1 MQRTGSRDPWDKGG
15 SLHWE
20 VSKPDLIQGRP
31 PALEFLSGRKSGW
44 AAAGK
49 GHLSP
54 VSGVHGSLFTPEKW
68 SMNQGQE
75 LQTETQTG
83 PQGRLKFRAMQLSRH
98 STILNPL
105 ERIRH
110 WAVARPPFHCICPAL
125 CPSLSLFRPLHLF
138 FPPPSLCPRFLISDL
153 SSNVICPERP
163 TSPPQPECLLSP
175 PSHMA
180 AGHSPALVLSSW
192 HVWYLK

>member
-1 MQRTGSRDPWDKGG
+1 MCGQRNRVKTHIGAHLFPAHSPPTLSTALQRKTRVLLVACEV
-15 SLHWE
+15 LH
-20 VSKPDLIQGRP
+20 DT
-31 PALEFLSGRKSGW
+31 
-44 AAAGK
+44 
-49 GHLSP
+49 P
-54 VSGVHGSLFTPEKW
+54 VTSSAP
-68 SMNQGQE
+68 
-75 LQTETQTG
+75 
-83 PQGRLKFRAMQLSRH
+83 
-98 STILNPL
+98 
-105 ERIRH
+105 
-110 WAVARPPFHCICPAL
+110 ARPPFHCICPAL

>member
-1 MQRTGSRDPWDKGG
+1 MCGQRNRVKTHIGAHLFPAHSPPTLSTALQRKTKVLLVACEV
-15 SLHWE
+15 LHDTP
-20 VSKPDLIQGRP
+20 VTSSA
-31 PALEFLSGRKSGW
+31 PAC
-44 AAAGK
+44 
-49 GHLSP
+49 
-54 VSGVHGSLFTPEKW
+54 
-68 SMNQGQE
+68 
-75 LQTETQTG
+75 
-83 PQGRLKFRAMQLSRH
+83 
-98 STILNPL
+98 
-105 ERIRH
+105 
-110 WAVARPPFHCICPAL
+110 PPFHCICPAL

>member
-1 MQRTGSRDPWDKGG
+1 MQRTGSRDSWDKGG

-20 VSKPDLIQGRP
+20 GSKPDLIQGRP

-54 VSGVHGSLFTPEKW
+54 ISGVHGSLFTPEKW

-75 LQTETQTG
+75 LQTEMQTG
-83 PQGRLKFRAMQLSRH
+83 PQGRLKFRAMPLSRH

-105 ERIRH
+105 ERMRH
-110 WAVARPPFHCICPAL
+110 WVVRTGR
-125 CPSLSLFRPLHLF
+125 LSLHFADFGGQTVSGQAGDWQPHLLAF
-138 FPPPSLCPRFLISDL
+138 FSLF
-153 SSNVICPERP
+153 
-163 TSPPQPECLLSP
+163 
-175 PSHMA
+175 
-180 AGHSPALVLSSW
+180 
-192 HVWYLK
+192 

>member
-1 MQRTGSRDPWDKGG
+1 MHQPPGVCGHIWGVQRTGSRDPWDKGG

-105 ERIRH
+105 ERMRH
-110 WAVARPPFHCICPAL
+110 WADHVRVSIIMLKNLPEEF
-125 CPSLSLFRPLHLF
+125 LF
-138 FPPPSLCPRFLISDL
+138 I
-153 SSNVICPERP
+153 II
-163 TSPPQPECLLSP
+163 
-175 PSHMA
+175 A
-180 AGHSPALVLSSW
+180 AFCFSEKGSEQS
-192 HVWYLK
+192 Y

>member
-1 MQRTGSRDPWDKGG
+1 MQRTGSRDPWDKGR

-20 VSKPDLIQGRP
+20 GSKPDLIQGRP

-54 VSGVHGSLFTPEKW
+54 ISGVHGSLFTPEKW

-105 ERIRH
+105 ERMRH
-110 WAVARPPFHCICPAL
+110 WAVRPGR
-125 CPSLSLFRPLHLF
+125 LSLHFADFGGQTVSGQAGDWQPHLLAF
-138 FPPPSLCPRFLISDL
+138 SLL
-153 SSNVICPERP
+153 
-163 TSPPQPECLLSP
+163 
-175 PSHMA
+175 
-180 AGHSPALVLSSW
+180 
-192 HVWYLK
+192 